1 MGLPEP
7 FVLSMAIRNNYGII
21 GHLSLLQQFIGLL
34 YDELKETGCRFTGNG
49 TDIDNRC
56 DHPLDLDLAIFE

>member
-21 GHLSLLQQFIGLL
+21 GHLSLLQSG
-34 YDELKETGCRFTGNG
+34 DEALSS
-49 TDIDNRC
+49 
-56 DHPLDLDLAIFE
+56 